1 MVLAVWINYDG
12 IVTLHYIMSRKGMTY
27 MTEINQLSNGIT
39 VITEVLPYLQSASFG
54 IWIKAGSANEDDNN
68 NGIAHIIEHMLFKGT
83 QNRNAKQIADEMAK
97 IGGNMNAF
105 TGKECT
111 SYYATT
117 LSEHLPIAIDIIS
130 DMLNYSLIDEKALK
144 KEKGVILEEIDMYDD
159 SPEDLVHEML
169 QQRVWKDHPLG
180 YMISGTKKIVRRVT
194 KEQILDFMDTY
205 YVGEK
210 MIISVAGHFNEKDI
224 LKLLEEKF
232 GIIKAKSSKSGL
244 ITSKPEY
251 NRVMCKRS
259 KDIEQLHCNI
269 AFDCISYLSE
279 ERYILSVLNSIFG
292 GSINSRL
299 FQKIR
304 ENSGLTY
311 SIYSYGSSY
320 RETGLLQIYAA
331 MNPSQTTTVVKKIY
345 QIINDIKKKG
355 VTAEELSMTKEQIKT
370 ELILGN
376 ESARSRMNSNGK
388 AMLNRGRLIT
398 IEELIAGVEK
408 VSLGNIIDFANQY
421 MDLRTAS
428 ISLVGNMKEI
438 DRKALEFNI

>member
-1 MVLAVWINYDG
+1 MDK
-12 IVTLHYIMSRKGMTY
+12 LHYERKGMTY
-27 MTEINQLSNGIT
+27 MTKINQLSNGIT
-39 VITEVLPYLQSASFG
+39 VITEVLPYLRSASFG
-54 IWIKAGSANEDDNN
+54 IWVRAGSANEDDNN

-105 TGKECT
+105 TSKECT

-130 DMLNYSLIDEKALK
+130 DMLNNSLIDEKALK
-144 KEKGVILEEIDMYDD
+144 KEKGVIIEEIDMYDD

-180 YMISGTKKIVRRVT
+180 YLISGTKKIVRKVT
-194 KEQILDFMDTY
+194 REQIMDFMNTY
-205 YVGEK
+205 YVGEN
-210 MIISVAGHFNEKDI
+210 MIISVAGHFNAKDI

-232 GIIKAKSSKSGL
+232 GIIKASSAKAGL
-244 ITSKPEY
+244 TAGKPEY
-251 NRVMCKRS
+251 TRVLCKKS

-269 AFDCISYLSE
+269 AFDGISYLSE
-279 ERYILSVLNSIFG
+279 DRYVLSVLNSILG

-304 ENSGLTY
+304 EDSGLTY

-320 RETGLLQIYAA
+320 RETGLFQIYAA
-331 MNPSQTTTVVKKIY
+331 MNPAQTTTVVKKIY

-355 VTAEELSMTKEQIKT
+355 VTVEELSMTKEQIKT

-376 ESARSRMNSNGK
+376 ESAKSRMNSNGK
-388 AMLNRGRLIT
+388 TMLNRGHLIT
-398 IEELIAGVEK
+398 IEELIDGIEK
-408 VSLGNIIDFANQY
+408 VSLGRITDFANQY
-421 MDLRTAS
+421 FDISKAS
-428 ISLVGNMKEI
+428 VSFVGNLKEI
-438 DRKALEFNI
+438 DMKALEFNI